1 MEENENQAV
10 GSKNIPKKQPKK
22 SGNLK
27 NVIALVLVA
36 LICTGFGFFL
46 GGIALENKEEAV
58 NTTANTT
65 ESNTGSNSGNSSESN
80 SETSKDNTNACEH
93 VIVKIDE
100 TPATCEK
107 DGLTEGQKCSLCGEI
122 LVQQNKIPAAH
133 TPSAEPTCTA
143 AQKCTACNVEL
154 KPALGH
160 TAGAEATCVTAQKCT
175 ACNAELKAALGHTP
189 GEWETLKEPTTTE
202 NGQKVKKCTV
212 CGEKADEQ
220 LIPAIGNL
228 NLSFESFGNGTC
240 YVSGIGGCTAT
251 EIVIPSTY
259 NGMTVTTIGDRAFE
273 NCTDLTSVVIPDTVT
288 RIRRLAFKG
297 CSGLTSMVIPDSVTV
312 IDEEAFYNCNG
323 LKNILLS
330 NNLTS
335 IEYQVFYSCSALTS
349 VTIPDS
355 VTSIGDSAFEY
366 CAGLTSVTIGNGV
379 TSIGGYAFSRC
390 DSLTNILIPN
400 NVTSIGQ
407 EAFSSCAKLRT
418 VVIGSG
424 VTSIGGWAFYNDDD
438 LTSIYYN
445 GTTEQ
450 WKSISKGSLWDRD
463 IPAAKVICSDGEVAL
478 L

>member
-22 SGNLK
+22 SGSLK

-46 GGIALENKEEAV
+46 GSIALENKEEAV

-65 ESNTGSNSGNSSESN
+65 ESNTGSNSGNNSESN

-143 AQKCTACNVEL
+143 AQKCTACN
-154 KPALGH
+154 
-160 TAGAEATCVTAQKCT
+160 
-175 ACNAELKAALGHTP
+175 AELKAALGHTP

-220 LIPAIGNL
+220 LIPATGSVG
-228 NLSFESFGNGTC
+228 LSFIANVDGTGY
-240 YVSGIGGCTAT
+240 YVSGLGNCKDIN
-251 EIVIPSTY
+251 IVIPSTY
-259 NGMTVTTIGDRAFE
+259 DGKSVTSIGD
-273 NCTDLTSVVIPDTVT
+273 
-288 RIRRLAFKG
+288 G
-297 CSGLTSMVIPDSVTV
+297 
-312 IDEEAFYNCNG
+312 AFYMCDG
-323 LKNILLS
+323 
-330 NNLTS
+330 
-335 IEYQVFYSCSALTS
+335 LTS

-355 VTSIGDSAFEY
+355 VTSIGERAFAHCSNLLKVTIGNSVTSIGQEVF
-366 CAGLTSVTIGNGV
+366 AGCYSLVQVTIGNGV
-379 TSIGGYAFSRC
+379 TSIGQEAFDGCYSLTSITIPDRVTSFGSYAFRGCTSLTSVVIPDSVTSIGDSAFYNCTGLTSVMIGKGVTIIGNAAFSGCSALTSVTIPNGILKIDASVFQGCTALTSVTIPNSVVRIMSSAFHGC
-390 DSLTNILIPN
+390 RSLTNI
-400 NVTSIGQ
+400 T
-407 EAFSSCAKLRT
+407 F
-418 VVIGSG
+418 
-424 VTSIGGWAFYNDDD
+424 
-438 LTSIYYN
+438 N
-445 GTTEQ
+445 GTIAE
-450 WKSISKGSLWDRD
+450 WNFIFREAGWDTD
-463 IPAAKVICSDGEVAL
+463 IPAAKVICSDGEVSI
-478 L
+478 